1 MTHLVIDHLNPEP
14 FAEIDSSALPVLRMH
29 EMNPSVFVGAPRG
42 LAPIDILEPFDSRAT
57 HVEIS
62 AHQRN
67 RTIETGTTMIA
78 EKFFE
83 ISVDFAAMSDGRNNH
98 SHRWKTSG
106 MS

>member
-1 MTHLVIDHLNPEP
+1 
-14 FAEIDSSALPVLRMH
+14 
-29 EMNPSVFVGAPRG
+29 
-42 LAPIDILEPFDSRAT
+42 
-57 HVEIS
+57 
-62 AHQRN
+62 
-67 RTIETGTTMIA
+67 MIA